1 MSDTIETPTPEPSI
15 LASQANPAP
24 VDPTPTPPPTPSL
37 NPRPDY
43 IPAKFWDESKGEPK
57 LDQLGASYISLE
69 KAFSSKREVKKPGA
83 DAKPEEIAAYQS
95 ELRKI
100 TGAPDKPEG
109 YGLKAPDNLPEGV
122 EWNAELANKAATI
135 AHKYSVPPEA
145 LQELI
150 ALNNENVGG
159 MMAKSAELQQVS
171 YDTDYVGALN
181 AEWKSDAP
189 NNWQRA
195 TRGAAALGVDPS
207 AFNPDAD
214 VRLVQRELA
223 KATLGADRLIGEDS
237 KLIGAESS
245 QATYDERMDKL
256 RVSDAYQG
264 KLGPA
269 KQDEAFKQMQQFY
282 QASRA

>member
-1 MSDTIETPTPEPSI
+1 MSDTIETPTLEPSI
-15 LASQANPAP
+15 LASQSNPAP
-24 VDPTPTPPPTPSL
+24 VDPTPTPPPAPSL

-109 YGLKAPDNLPEGV
+109 YGLKAPENLPEGV
-122 EWNAELANKAATI
+122 EWNAELATQAATI

-159 MMAKSAELQQVS
+159 MMAKSAEAQKAQR
-171 YDTDYVGALN
+171 DEMIAGLN
-181 AEWKSDAP
+181 AEWKDQAP

-195 TRGAAALGVDPS
+195 ARGAIALGIDINSSELADNAEFIKAALAVD
-207 AFNPDAD
+207 
-214 VRLVQRELA
+214 
-223 KATLGADRLIGEDS
+223 KLIGEDT

-245 QATYDERMDKL
+245 QATYEERMDKL

-264 KLGPA
+264 KIGPA
-269 KQDEAFKQMQQFY
+269 KQEEAMKQMQQFY

>member
-1 MSDTIETPTPEPSI
+1 MSDTIETTTQETV
-15 LASQANPAP
+15 LATQTAATETKPIEQAPI
-24 VDPTPTPPPTPSL
+24 TPSL

-69 KAFSSKREVKKPGA
+69 KAFSSKREVRKPGA
-83 DAKPEEIAAYQS
+83 DAKPDEIAAYQS
-95 ELRKI
+95 EVRKI

-122 EWNAELANKAATI
+122 EWNADLATQAAAI

-145 LQELI
+145 LHELI
-150 ALNNENVGG
+150 ALNNESIGG
-159 MMAKSAELQQVS
+159 MVAKSAEAQKAHREEMIA
-171 YDTDYVGALN
+171 GLN
-181 AEWKSDAP
+181 AEWKDQAP

-195 TRGAAALGVDPS
+195 ARGAIALGIDINSSELADNAEFIKAALAVD
-207 AFNPDAD
+207 
-214 VRLVQRELA
+214 
-223 KATLGADRLIGEDS
+223 KLIGEDT

-245 QATYDERMDKL
+245 QATYEERMDKL

-264 KLGPA
+264 KIGPA
-269 KQDEAFKQMQQFY
+269 KQEEAMKQMQQFY

>member
-1 MSDTIETPTPEPSI
+1 MSDTIETPVQETV
-15 LASQANPAP
+15 LATQTAATETKPIEQALI
-24 VDPTPTPPPTPSL
+24 TPSL
-37 NPRPDY
+37 TPRPDY
-43 IPAKFWDESKGEPK
+43 IPAKFWDDQKGEPK

-83 DAKPEEIAAYQS
+83 DAKPEELAAYQA
-95 ELRKI
+95 EVRKI

-109 YGLKAPDNLPEGV
+109 YGLKAPENLPEGV
-122 EWNAELANKAATI
+122 EWNAELAGKASAI

-145 LQELI
+145 LHELI

-159 MMAKSAELQQVS
+159 MMAKSAEAQKVQR
-171 YDTDYVGALN
+171 DEMIAGLN
-181 AEWKSDAP
+181 AEWKDQAP

-195 TRGAAALGVDPS
+195 ARGAIALGIDINDSELANNAEFIKAALAV
-207 AFNPDAD
+207 
-214 VRLVQRELA
+214 
-223 KATLGADRLIGEDS
+223 DRLIGEDT
-237 KLIGAESS
+237 KLIGADSS
-245 QATYDERMDKL
+245 QATYEERMDKL

>member
-1 MSDTIETPTPEPSI
+1 MSDTIETTTQETV
-15 LASQANPAP
+15 LATQTAATETKPIEQAPI
-24 VDPTPTPPPTPSL
+24 TPSL

-69 KAFSSKREVKKPGA
+69 KAFSSKREVRKPGA
-83 DAKPEEIAAYQS
+83 DAKPDEIAAYQS
-95 ELRKI
+95 EVRKI

-122 EWNAELANKAATI
+122 EWNADLATQAAAI

-145 LQELI
+145 LHELI
-150 ALNNENVGG
+150 ALNNESIGG
-159 MMAKSAELQQVS
+159 MVAKSAEAQKAQREEMIA
-171 YDTDYVGALN
+171 GLN
-181 AEWKSDAP
+181 AEWKDQAP

-195 TRGAAALGVDPS
+195 ARGAIALGVDINAS
-207 AFNPDAD
+207 D
-214 VRLVQRELA
+214 LA
-223 KATLGADRLIGEDS
+223 NSPEFIKAALTVDKLIGEDA

-245 QATYDERMDKL
+245 QSTYEERMDKL

-269 KQDEAFKQMQQFY
+269 KQEEAMKQMQQFY

>member
-1 MSDTIETPTPEPSI
+1 MSDTNETPTPDTSI

-24 VDPTPTPPPTPSL
+24 VDPTPAPPPTPSL

-69 KAFSSKREVKKPGA
+69 KAFSSKREVKKPGT

-109 YGLKAPDNLPEGV
+109 YGLKAPENLPEGV
-122 EWNAELANKAATI
+122 EWNAELATKAATI

-159 MMAKSAELQQVS
+159 IMAKSAEAQKAQR
-171 YDTDYVGALN
+171 DEMIAGLN
-181 AEWKSDAP
+181 AEWKDQAS

-195 TRGAAALGVDPS
+195 ARGAIALGIDINSSELANNAEFIKAALAVD
-207 AFNPDAD
+207 
-214 VRLVQRELA
+214 
-223 KATLGADRLIGEDS
+223 KLIGEDT

-245 QATYDERMDKL
+245 QATYEERMDKL

-269 KQDEAFKQMQQFY
+269 KQEEAMKQMQQFY

>member
-1 MSDTIETPTPEPSI
+1 MSDTTETPTPEPSI
-15 LASQANPAP
+15 LASQANPSP
-24 VDPTPTPPPTPSL
+24 VDPTPSPPPTPSL

-83 DAKPEEIAAYQS
+83 DAKPDEIAAYQS
-95 ELRKI
+95 EVRKI

-109 YGLKAPDNLPEGV
+109 YGLKAPENLPEGV
-122 EWNAELANKAATI
+122 EWNAELATKAATI

-159 MMAKSAELQQVS
+159 MMAKSAEAQKAQR
-171 YDTDYVGALN
+171 DEMIAGLN
-181 AEWKSDAP
+181 AEWKDQAP

-195 TRGAAALGVDPS
+195 ARGAIALGIDINSSELANNAEFIKAALAVD
-207 AFNPDAD
+207 
-214 VRLVQRELA
+214 
-223 KATLGADRLIGEDS
+223 KLIGEDT

-245 QATYDERMDKL
+245 QATYEERADVIRKG
-256 RVSDAYQG
+256 DAFQG
-264 KLGPA
+264 RLGPA
-269 KQDEAFKQMQQFY
+269 KQQEAFEQIKNLY
-282 QASRA
+282 HANQASRA

>member
-1 MSDTIETPTPEPSI
+1 MSNTIETPTPEPSI

-24 VDPTPTPPPTPSL
+24 VDPTPAPPPTPSL

-69 KAFSSKREVKKPGA
+69 KAFSSKREIKKPGT
-83 DAKPEEIAAYQS
+83 DAKPEDIAAYQA
-95 ELRKI
+95 EVRKI

-122 EWNAELANKAATI
+122 EWNAELATKAASI

-145 LQELI
+145 LHELI
-150 ALNNENVGG
+150 ALNNENMGG
-159 MMAKSAELQQVS
+159 LIAKSAEAQKAQREEMIA
-171 YDTDYVGALN
+171 GLN
-181 AEWKSDAP
+181 AEWKDQAA

-195 TRGAAALGVDPS
+195 ARGAVALGIDINTSELANNAEFIKAALAVD
-207 AFNPDAD
+207 
-214 VRLVQRELA
+214 
-223 KATLGADRLIGEDS
+223 KLIGEDQ
-237 KLIGAESS
+237 KLIGSESAQS
-245 QATYDERMDKL
+245 TYEERMDKI
-256 RVSDAYQG
+256 RASDAYQG

-269 KQDEAFKQMQQFY
+269 KQEEAAAQLRQLFN
-282 QASRA
+282 ASRAK

>member
-24 VDPTPTPPPTPSL
+24 VDPTPAPPPTPSL

-43 IPAKFWDESKGEPK
+43 IPAKFWDEAKGEPK

-69 KAFSSKREVKKPGA
+69 KAFSSKREVKKPGEG
-83 DAKPEEIAAYQS
+83 AKPEEIAAYQS

-122 EWNAELANKAATI
+122 EWNAELATKAATI

-159 MMAKSAELQQVS
+159 MMAKSAEAQKAQR
-171 YDTDYVGALN
+171 DDMIDGLN
-181 AEWKSDAP
+181 AEWKDQAP

-195 TRGAAALGVDPS
+195 ARGAIALGIDINTSELANNAEFIKAALAVD
-207 AFNPDAD
+207 
-214 VRLVQRELA
+214 
-223 KATLGADRLIGEDS
+223 KLIGEDT

-245 QATYDERMDKL
+245 QATYEERMDKL
-256 RVSDAYQG
+256 RISDAYQG

-269 KQDEAFKQMQQFY
+269 KQEEAARQMQQFY
-282 QASRA
+282 LASRA